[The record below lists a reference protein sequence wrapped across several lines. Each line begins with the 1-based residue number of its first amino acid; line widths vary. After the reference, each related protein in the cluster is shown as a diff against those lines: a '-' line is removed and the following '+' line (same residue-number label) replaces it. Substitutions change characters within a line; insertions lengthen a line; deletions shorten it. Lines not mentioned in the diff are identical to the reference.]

1 MIAGEAARRRE
12 AVSGRGFGNEVR
24 HLREALE
31 ALSIEAEHESVRY
44 EPQEKPPAL
53 ITVGS
58 GLQAAM
64 VIVAPVVLTVV
75 IVSRI
80 AEQPDSYITWGV
92 FAALLVSGVTTALQ
106 AIRVGQVGAGHVL
119 IMGTSGAFIAVCVAA
134 MVEGGP
140 ATMATLIIISSLFQF
155 ALASRLSLLRR
166 IFTPVVS
173 GAVIMLIAAT
183 VMPVVFDT
191 LTAVPEDTSQ
201 AAAPIAAVATIV
213 TVAVL
218 VLRGP
223 PAWRLW
229 SPIAGIAVGC
239 AVGAPFGLYDVQQVA
254 DAAWVGVPASSWP
267 GIDVTP
273 GTEFW
278 ALLPAFVVVT
288 IVGAVETIGDGIAIQ
303 RVSRRRAQATDFRV
317 VQGALNADGVG
328 NFLSGILGTLPNT
341 TYSSSIAIA
350 EVTGVAARR
359 VGVVIGVMFVVVA
372 FFPKIAALLIAIPG
386 PVAAAYITVLISL
399 LFVQGM
405 QLVIRDGVDHRKAL
419 VVGASFWVGTGFQ
432 NQWIFPDL
440 LEGGFLEV
448 LLGNGMTAGTL
459 VAVIM
464 VAFLELTGSRRRRLN
479 LALDAKALPALESF
493 LRAFAERSRW
503 DSASTER
510 LTSAGE
516 ETLSVLFQEQRNTSD
531 DGPRRLAVTARM
543 DGRTAEMEFVTA
555 LEGENMEDRL
565 SYLSELPPVPD
576 EHEVSYR
583 LLWHYASDVRHQK
596 YHAVD
601 VVTVTVDGQR

>member
-1 MIAGEAARRRE
+1 M
-12 AVSGRGFGNEVR
+12 SGGRPVPVETENEN
-24 HLREALE
+24 
-31 ALSIEAEHESVRY
+31 VRY
-44 EPQEKPPAL
+44 EPQDRPPAL
-53 ITVGS
+53 VTAGS

-75 IVSRI
+75 IVARI
-80 AEQPDSYITWGV
+80 AEQPDSYLTWGV
-92 FAALLVSGVTTALQ
+92 FAALIVSGVTTVLQ
-106 AIRVGQVGAGHVL
+106 AIRVGRVGAGHVL

-140 ATMATLIIISSLFQF
+140 SLMATLIIISSLFQF
-155 ALASRLSLLRR
+155 ALAARLSLLRR

-173 GAVIMLIAAT
+173 GTVIMLIAAT
-183 VMPVVFDT
+183 VMPVIFDT
-191 LTAVPEDTSQ
+191 LTAVPEGASG
-201 AAAPIAAVATIV
+201 AAAPLAAGATLV
-213 TVAVL
+213 TVAAL

-229 SPIAGIAVGC
+229 SPIIGIAVGC
-239 AVGAPFGLYDVQQVA
+239 AVGAPFGLYDMQQVA

-273 GTEFW
+273 STEFW

-303 RVSRRRAQATDFRV
+303 RVSRRRPQATDFRV
-317 VQGALNADGVG
+317 VQGSLNADGVG

-341 TYSSSIAIA
+341 TYSSSVSIA

-359 VGVVIGVMFVVVA
+359 VGVVIGVTFVVIA
-372 FFPKIAALLIAIPG
+372 FFPKVAALLIAIPG
-386 PVAAAYITVLISL
+386 PVAAAYITVLIAL

-405 QLVIRDGVDHRKAL
+405 QLIIRDGVDHRKAL
-419 VVGASFWVGTGFQ
+419 VVGAAFWIGTGFQ

-464 VAFLELTGSRRRRLN
+464 VAFLELTGSRRSRLD
-479 LALDAKALPALESF
+479 LALDAKAVPALEQF
-493 LRAFAERSRW
+493 LRAFAGRARW
-503 DSASTER
+503 DAASTER

-516 ETLSVLFQEQRNTSD
+516 ETLSILLQEQDDTSD
-531 DGPRRLAVTARM
+531 GASRRLAVTARM
-543 DGRTAEMEFVTA
+543 DGRRAEMEFVTA

-565 SYLSELPPVPD
+565 SYLSDLPPVPD
-576 EHEVSYR
+576 EQEVSFR

-596 YHAVD
+596 YHGVD
-601 VVTVTVDGQR
+601 IVTVSVEGHR